1 MILKKTKTKE
11 KKQIKNNNK
20 IKDKRLNNRSYRI
33 INLVPWLHPQPF

>member
-20 IKDKRLNNRSYRI
+20 IKDKRLNNRCYRI